1 MRTIE
6 CWLAAPLIVL
16 ATFAFAASML
26 SHADVAAAAGTGVL
40 AISPPGR
47 VGVSTCGS
55 ALDARVFRFLNGTVA
70 NPVFDVVMPAV
81 TDFKKWR
88 WLAVAVWL
96 ALAILGGAK
105 GRWAALA
112 LIPLVAA
119 SDQLTSGV
127 IKPLAARLRP
137 CEVLGSVHLWREGTH
152 WIWTPAQATGGF
164 KTSFGFPSSHAANFT
179 ASMLF
184 LSLVYRRWVPYLC
197 LPFAGLISL
206 SRIYVGVHW
215 PSDVLVGIAV
225 GAALGWL
232 AYFVFTRLRERR
244 RTARVS
250 GSPKNRGDQGAARDA
265 SA

>member
-1 MRTIE
+1 MKQIDRR
-6 CWLAAPLIVL
+6 LVVPLIAL

-26 SHADVAAAAGTGVL
+26 SHCDVAAAAGTGVL
-40 AISPPGR
+40 AISSPGR
-47 VGVSTCGS
+47 AGVSTCGS
-55 ALDARVFRFLNGTVA
+55 ALDVRVFRFLNGAIA
-70 NPVFDVVMPAV
+70 NPVLDVVMPAV

-127 IKPLAARLRP
+127 IKPLVSRLRP
-137 CEVLGSVHLWREGTH
+137 CEVLGNVHLWREGTR
-152 WIWTPAQATGGF
+152 WIWTPAQAMGGF

-184 LSLVYRRWVPYLC
+184 LSLVYRRWVPYVC
-197 LPFAGLISL
+197 LSFAGLISL

-225 GAALGWL
+225 GTALGWL
-232 AYFVFTRLRERR
+232 AYFVFIRLRGRR
-244 RTARVS
+244 GTARVS
-250 GSPKNRGDQGAARDA
+250 DPPKNRGDQGAAPDV